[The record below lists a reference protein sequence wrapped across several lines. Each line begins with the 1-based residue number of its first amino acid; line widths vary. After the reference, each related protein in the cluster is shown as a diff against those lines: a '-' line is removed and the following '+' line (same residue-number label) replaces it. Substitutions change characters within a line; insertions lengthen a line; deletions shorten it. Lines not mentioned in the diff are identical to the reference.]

1 MPPALE
7 GALRAQASSPTR
19 GGDSRGLG
27 DEAEQSPTLT
37 AGGHEPAVYSM
48 SAGRMAHASV
58 GREVCGAL
66 TAHDGREPPVV
77 CGGGCVTQYGEEL
90 AGTLRAR
97 AGSPTPD
104 SGANVVTAGRG
115 PCGRT

>member
-1 MPPALE
+1 MRRLPRPP
-7 GALRAQASSPTR
+7 G
-19 GGDSRGLG
+19 GGDFRGLG
-27 DEAEQSPTLT
+27 DEAEQAPTLT
-37 AGGHEPAVYSM
+37 ATGHEPAVYSM
-48 SAGRMAHASV
+48 SAGSMAHASV

-66 TAHDGREPPVV
+66 MAHDGREPPP
-77 CGGGCVTQYGEEL
+77 GLRGGCVTQYGEEL